1 MAPGYSALGCSA
13 CTMVVIFAVAGCLLV
28 ALLAPVVPSFRTDVT
43 THFAIHEE
51 GSCIRALWS
60 AQINLVYAWLGGKF
74 ALVEYIAIFLTG
86 WARGSSNVAVGLA
99 MNLTI
104 LKPCSSWTKDEI
116 GGSLDITVVKGRAVV
131 GNACIDCILIAQQS
145 AVLHQDMIAFQM

>member
-1 MAPGYSALGCSA
+1 MAPGYSALGCCTS
-13 CTMVVIFAVAGCLLV
+13 TMVVVLAVAGCLFV
-28 ALLAPVVPSFRTDVT
+28 ALLAPVVSSFRTDVT

-51 GSCIRALWS
+51 GSCIRAPWS

-99 MNLTI
+99 ANLTI
-104 LKPCSSWTKDEI
+104 LKPCSSRTKDEI
-116 GGSLDITVVKGRAVV
+116 GGSL
-131 GNACIDCILIAQQS
+131 NIAIVES
-145 AVLHQDMIAFQM
+145 

>member
-51 GSCIRALWS
+51 GSGIRTPWS
-60 AQINLVYAWLGGKF
+60 AQVNFVNTWLCGEL
-74 ALVEYIAIFLTG
+74 ALIEHITIFLTG
-86 WARGSSNVAVGLA
+86 RTGCSCDVAVSLA

-116 GGSLDITVVKGRAVV
+116 GGSLNITVVKGRAVV
-131 GNACIDCILIAQQS
+131 GNACIDSILIAQQS
-145 AVLHQDMIAFQM
+145 TVLYQDMIAFQM